1 MVFQRPCGTL
11 AGSRRPRGPHPR
23 SGAMLVLVQVSSM
36 KTRRTG
42 SIRLWRAVHCARR
55 RATAGRSCS
64 LASTV
69 FFEAQLLGL
78 NEIPHRPII
87 DLEAALGEL
96 GHQPAQGEILLSHPF
111 HQPDLMLAPDR
122 LRLVPAHLPRRYAP
136 GRSEAPNPGDRRTD
150 PHAELR
156 RRLAPRQTA
165 LL

>member
-55 RATAGRSCS
+55 RATSGRSCS

-69 FFEAQLLGL
+69 FFEAQLLGVD
-78 NEIPHRPII
+78 EVPHRAVIG
-87 DLEAALGEL
+87 LKAAPSEL
-96 GHQPAQGEILLSHPF
+96 GHKPAQGEVPRAKPF
-111 HQPDLMLAPDR
+111 SQPDLMLIPDR
-122 LRLVPAHLPRRYAP
+122 LRLMPAHLA
-136 GRSEAPNPGDRRTD
+136 
-150 PHAELR
+150 
-156 RRLAPRQTA
+156 
-165 LL
+165 

>member
-55 RATAGRSCS
+55 RATSGRSCS

-69 FFEAQLLGL
+69 FFEAHLLGMD
-78 NEIPHRPII
+78 EVPYRPVI
-87 DLEAALGEL
+87 DCEAAPGQLA
-96 GHQPAQGEILLSHPF
+96 HQPAQGKIPRADPPA
-111 HQPDLMLAPDR
+111 QPNLMLAPDR
-122 LRLVPAHLPRRYAP
+122 LRLVPAHLA
-136 GRSEAPNPGDRRTD
+136 GR
-150 PHAELR
+150 H
-156 RRLAPRQTA
+156 APRLPKAT
-165 LL
+165 